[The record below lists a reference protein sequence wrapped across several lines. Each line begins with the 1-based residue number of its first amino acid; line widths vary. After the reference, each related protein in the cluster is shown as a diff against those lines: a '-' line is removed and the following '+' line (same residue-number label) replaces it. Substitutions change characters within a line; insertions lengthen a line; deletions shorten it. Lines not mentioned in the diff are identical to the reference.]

1 MKATEHRAPV
11 WKVDRINFEILL
23 SVSLLNAILLLVEIN
38 CGHGFRNE
46 YKPFKELKVR
56 AK

>member
-11 WKVDRINFEILL
+11 RKVDRINLEILL
-23 SVSLLNAILLLVEIN
+23 SVSLLNAILLLVEIH
-38 CGHGFRNE
+38 CGHGFRKE
-46 YKPFKELKVR
+46 YKTFKELKVR